1 MDSSSSSTKRR
12 RQEVDEEDEKLKAL
26 LQSSDDYVPY
36 VSLKQRQRQQQH
48 HPGTNGGRH
57 DDAEA
62 REEQKGRGNH
72 PEGDGDE
79 ENGGGDAAAATAAAT
94 AKPDLEAEPADAKRS
109 LLDVTEEMKKKR
121 EHMDPTLVKMELQ
134 KQQEQ
139 RILGEAN
146 QVQTNALQSAAERA
160 QGFRYT
166 ESLKTG
172 WTPPSHIR
180 AMTAEDCATFRKKW
194 HIICEGVDLPPPI
207 KNFKDMRFPEPIMK
221 ALAKKGIAKPT
232 PIQVQGLP
240 VLLSGRDM
248 VGIAFTGSG
257 KTMTF
262 GLPLVMLALAE
273 EMKMPLE
280 GGEGP
285 IGIILCPSRELA
297 GQTFEVLDYYCEAL
311 GQGGFPRP
319 RALLCIGGMDK
330 RAQIDAVQRQGVHIV
345 VATPGRLRDLLQLKK
360 MNLNL
365 CRYFCLDEADRML
378 DLGFDEEVAEIM
390 NHFKQQRQTL
400 LFSATMPQK
409 IQDFAKQ
416 TLVRPVLVNV
426 GRAGAANLDVVQEVE
441 LVKKDAKIVY
451 LLQCLQKTAPPVM
464 IFCER
469 KSDVDNIHEYLL
481 LKGVDAVA
489 IHGSKDQAERDE
501 AIREFKSGSKDVLVA
516 TDIAAKGLD
525 FPNIEHVINFDMP
538 HEIENYVH
546 RIGRT
551 GRCGK
556 TGVATTF
563 INAEVEQSTLLDLKH
578 LLIEAKQRVPP
589 VLEALEDPD
598 ADLTGAIDG
607 VRGCAFCGGLGHRIT
622 DCPKIDK
629 DARRLGSG
637 RRDMLISSGGYGGE
651 Y

>member
-1 MDSSSSSTKRR
+1 MNDSSSSSSTSKRR

-36 VSLKQRQRQQQH
+36 VSFKQRQRKCQ
-48 HPGTNGGRH
+48 PSNGGELH
-57 DDAEA
+57 NIGGA
-62 REEQKGRGNH
+62 REEQKGLGDHPQGN
-72 PEGDGDE
+72 GAKDNRRMNISGADVTTVMSVL
-79 ENGGGDAAAATAAAT
+79 DAE
-94 AKPDLEAEPADAKRS
+94 LADAKRS
-109 LLDVTEEMKKKR
+109 LLDVTDEMKKKR
-121 EHMDPTLVKMELQ
+121 EHMDPTLIKMELQ
-134 KQQEQ
+134 KQQEL

-207 KNFKDMRFPEPIMK
+207 KNFKDMRFPEPIMN

-262 GLPLVMLALAE
+262 GLPIVMLALAE
-273 EMKMPLE
+273 EKKMPLE

-285 IGIILCPSRELA
+285 IGVILCPSRELA
-297 GQTFEVLDYYCEAL
+297 GQTFEVLDFYCEAL

-489 IHGSKDQAERDE
+489 IHGSKDQTERDE
-501 AIREFKSGSKDVLVA
+501 AIREFKSGFKDVLVA
-516 TDIAAKGLD
+516 TDVAAKGLD

-578 LLIEAKQRVPP
+578 LLIEARQRVPP

-629 DARRLGSG
+629 DARRLGTG

>member
-390 NHFKQQRQTL
+390 NHVKQQRQTL

>member
-1 MDSSSSSTKRR
+1 MDSSSSSKRR

-36 VSLKQRQRQQQH
+36 VSLKQRQRQQHH
-48 HPGTNGGRH
+48 HPGTNGGGRGH
-57 DDAEA
+57 DDGEA

-79 ENGGGDAAAATAAAT
+79 EDGGGDAGAAA
-94 AKPDLEAEPADAKRS
+94 AKPDLDAELADAKRS

-180 AMTAEDCATFRKKW
+180 AMTEEDCATFRKKW

-273 EMKMPLE
+273 EKKMPLE

>member
-1 MDSSSSSTKRR
+1 MDICSSSTKRR

-390 NHFKQQRQTL
+390 NHVKQQRQTL